1 MLYEKPRGDAQ
12 SLRGFFANIAAS
24 LSEQKGFVIRREIRT
39 QCPVI
44 SSLMPAE
51 FIITGLGNPG
61 SRYEKTRHNL
71 GFRVLEALAA
81 ARRGRWSEPARKMRT
96 ASIRLRDSHGLLV
109 EPLTYMNLSGDAL
122 FPLMISEQLP
132 PSRLLVVCDDI
143 ALPLGQIRLRASG
156 TDGGHNGLKSIIER
170 LNTLDFPRL
179 RMGCGPVPPRVDAAE
194 FVLAEFL
201 PEEEAAVDAM
211 IKESVACCES
221 WIFDGI
227 GKAMSRFNA
236 KKEPPAPE

>member
-1 MLYEKPRGDAQ
+1 M
-12 SLRGFFANIAAS
+12 SL
-24 LSEQKGFVIRREIRT
+24 EFV
-39 QCPVI
+39 
-44 SSLMPAE
+44 
-51 FIITGLGNPG
+51 ITGLGNPG

-71 GFRVLEALAA
+71 GFRVVEAIAA
-81 ARRGRWSEPARKMRT
+81 ARRGRWGDPARKCRT
-96 ASIRLRDSHGLLV
+96 ASVRLAGGHGLLV

-122 FPLMISEQLP
+122 APIVIEHELP

-170 LNTLDFPRL
+170 LNTTGFPRL
-179 RMGCGPVPPRVDAAE
+179 RMGVGPVPPRVDAAE

-211 IKESVACCES
+211 IKEAVACADS

-227 GKAMSRFNA
+227 GKAMSKFNA
-236 KKEPPAPE
+236 RRDPDVAP